1 MSFWDKILGFFGI
14 RRIQLDKPLTLLG
27 HYYYKVLDKIANGYY
42 SEVEDVDWGVNYIRN
57 DEEDRNVTVCQW
69 ETIKIMHTIRHDE
82 TDSVV
87 AAGRIYIDKD
97 ESFLDDIIRKVT
109 LGKKRVHGK
118 IDYRHHGMYD
128 IDDEQYYHYD
138 DDVYLLVYKETDAYD
153 YGHSVTKEY
162 VLRDSARK
170 ISRSKSASPRS
181 LGDDRRRIM
190 SDFDDNF

>member
-118 IDYRHHGMYD
+118 IDYRHHGCMTSMMSSIIIMTMMCTFLY
-128 IDDEQYYHYD
+128 I
-138 DDVYLLVYKETDAYD
+138 
-153 YGHSVTKEY
+153 
-162 VLRDSARK
+162 
-170 ISRSKSASPRS
+170 
-181 LGDDRRRIM
+181 RRQMLMTMVIA
-190 SDFDDNF
+190 